1 MVLVEH
7 NPQLIREADF
17 IIDIGPFAG
26 ENGGHVQF
34 SGTYDA
40 FLASKTLTSQAL
52 QEPLL

>member
-26 ENGGHVQF
+26 ENGGHVSFQERMTHF
-34 SGTYDA
+34 S
-40 FLASKTLTSQAL
+40 L
-52 QEPLL
+52 QNLD